1 MPITIVPTQEWEE
14 KQKKRKLKE
23 AEKQPKRR
31 KLKVVKFYLMVIH
44 MYKIFINK
52 EK

>member
-23 AEKQPKRR
+23 AEKQPK
-31 KLKVVKFYLMVIH
+31 KKKAKGGKVLSNGNTYVQDI
-44 MYKIFINK
+44 YK
-52 EK
+52 

>member
-23 AEKQPKRR
+23 AEKQPKR
-31 KLKVVKFYLMVIH
+31 KKAKDGTVIPNGNTFVQDI
-44 MYKIFINK
+44 YK
-52 EK
+52 